1 MRKGELTLD
10 FGDISFKD
18 QTYTIQERVENKIYK
33 KLERHNFKRSNKI
46 ENDIE
51 MIKGL
56 IADFGDD
63 EQINLVS
70 KAFDSPNII
79 LSLLDQI
86 EEIYVSTWAITPAG
100 INSFIELA
108 KTGRCKK
115 AFLFLDNTHSYK
127 WMFSSGA
134 YKVLRDSVT
143 IKFAVNH
150 SKFIIIKTTDG
161 KYLNIY
167 GSMNLSNN
175 PRWENMTIT
184 KSFSDYEFYRDFLI
198 QVNAEVVQ

>member
-10 FGDISFKD
+10 FGEISFKD
-18 QTYTIQERVENKIYK
+18 QVFTNQERVENKIYK
-33 KLERHNFKRSNKI
+33 KLKRHNFKRSDKI

-51 MIKGL
+51 LIKQL
-56 IADFGDD
+56 ISECGED
-63 EQINLVS
+63 EEINLIS

-79 LSLLDQI
+79 LAILDQI

-108 KTGRCKK
+108 KTGLCKQ
-115 AFLFLDNTHSYK
+115 AYLFLDNTHSYK

-134 YKVLRDSVT
+134 YKVLRDSVV

-150 SKFIIIKTTDG
+150 SKFMVIKMVDG

-175 PRWENMTIT
+175 PRWENITIT
-184 KSFSDYEFYRDFLI
+184 RSEEDFNFYRGFLKS
-198 QVNAEVVQ
+198 VNAELV